1 MERPPFLLV
10 AEDDPSTRRFLRA
23 SLTLNG
29 YRVLEAGTLRDGE
42 LLARSHDPDL
52 LLLDLGLTDG
62 DGADVVRGL
71 RKERDTP
78 IIVISGRSSPRDFA
92 AALDAGA
99 DDYLRK
105 PFGAPELLDRVQAAL
120 RRGRGGGPRA
130 QGGTLEIGALRLDV
144 ARCTVD
150 VAGRHADLTPTE
162 CRVLALLAGN
172 AGRLMTYRRMLDDL
186 WGSGAREDAA
196 RLRSVVAAL
205 RGKIE
210 RDPVRPKIIATDT
223 GVGYRLLES

>member
-1 MERPPFLLV
+1 MDGRPLLLV
-10 AEDDPSTRRFLRA
+10 VEDDPSMRRFLRA
-23 SLTLNG
+23 SLTSHG

-42 LLARSHDPDL
+42 LVAWSQAPDL
-52 LLLDLGLTDG
+52 LLLDLGLPDG
-62 DGADVVRGL
+62 DGADLARGL

-78 IIVISGRSSPRDFA
+78 IIVISGRASPREFA

-105 PFGAPELLDRVQAAL
+105 PFGARELIDRLEAAL
-120 RRGRGGGPRA
+120 RRGRGGPRE
-130 QGGTLEIGALRLDV
+130 QGGALEIGALRLDV

-150 VAGRHADLTPTE
+150 VDDRHADLTATE

-172 AGRLMTYRRMLDDL
+172 AGCLMTYRRMLDEV
-186 WGSGAREDAA
+186 WGRGAPDDVA
-196 RLRSVVAAL
+196 RLRSVVADL

-210 RDPVRPKIIATDT
+210 RDPVRPKIIATET
-223 GVGYRLLES
+223 GVGYRLVEC